1 MAVFFRNLSSFLV
14 AIAVGQ
20 VLGQEEIAQD
30 IQPLL
35 KKYCYKCHGNKRTK
49 ADLNLE
55 ALGGKPDFIRKGNT
69 WEKVSSMLRQLEMP
83 PEEKIQPSDNER
95 LFLVEFIDA
104 ELAKFDCSDP
114 AMPVNPGRVTLRRLN
129 RSEYNNTVRDL
140 FGVDYRP
147 AADFPNDE
155 VGYGFD
161 NIGDVLSLSP
171 ILMEKYLSA
180 AEQITAKAIR
190 TDIPAYPPEQ
200 HIRAK
205 RWGTRDD
212 SQSVRLENDDYWGM
226 WRNGSIDIRYPFKS
240 GGEYVLSIN
249 AYATLAGLE
258 PPKMEV
264 RLDDKSVR
272 VFEVKVIK
280 DERRDFIV
288 KLKPSKGVHKIS
300 VAYLNNYVNDDSPDP
315 ALRGDRNLFVKSTT
329 VIGPLDAP
337 QPHLPE
343 SHRRV
348 IVRQAKPGESRQV
361 ARESLAQFAE
371 KAYRRPV
378 AEKEVNRLLSFVDMV
393 MADGGTLEEGMQLAT
408 QAILVSP
415 HFLFRWE
422 LDTRP
427 VKDEPNRL
435 LNDWELASRL
445 SYFLWSSM
453 PDAELF
459 RLAKRGELT
468 QPDVLAAQVRRM
480 VADPRSRALVE
491 NFAGQ
496 WLQTRNLDGVTPD
509 PLIFPSFDD
518 DLRAAMKRETE
529 LFFGAVM
536 KEDRSVMELIDAN
549 FTYLNGRLARHYGI
563 DGVSGSKFQRV
574 SLGKDSG
581 RGGILTH
588 ASILTITS
596 NPTRTSPVS
605 RGKWILEQILGTPP
619 PPPPADVELLSED
632 EQSVQSGSMR
642 QRFEQHRAKPECATC
657 HEKMDPIG
665 FAFEH
670 YNAIGAWRDMDGKF
684 PIDSTGE
691 LPTGEKIDGADG
703 LKKVL
708 KSKETFI
715 RALCAK
721 MLTYSLGRGL
731 EYYDKCAIEEV
742 CKDLMS
748 NDYRFSAL
756 LNGVVNSKP
765 FLMSNTK
772 TQNDE

>member
-1 MAVFFRNLSSFLV
+1 
-14 AIAVGQ
+14 
-20 VLGQEEIAQD
+20 
-30 IQPLL
+30 
-35 KKYCYKCHGNKRTK
+35 
-49 ADLNLE
+49 
-55 ALGGKPDFIRKGNT
+55 
-69 WEKVSSMLRQLEMP
+69 ML
-83 PEEKIQPSDNER
+83 
-95 LFLVEFIDA
+95 LVEFIDA

-114 AMPVNPGRVTLRRLN
+114 AVPVNPGSVTLRRLN
-129 RSEYNNTVRDL
+129 RSEYNNTIRDL
-140 FGVDYRP
+140 FGVDYQP

-171 ILMEKYLSA
+171 ILMEKYLRA

-190 TDIPAYPPEQ
+190 TDIPPYPPEQ
-200 HIRAK
+200 RIRAK
-205 RWGTRDD
+205 KWGTRND
-212 SQSVRLENDDYWGM
+212 SQAVRIENDDYWGM
-226 WRNGSIDIRYPFKS
+226 WRNGSIDIRYPFKT
-240 GGEYVLSIN
+240 GGEYVLLIN
-249 AYATLAGLE
+249 AYATLAGPE
-258 PPKMEV
+258 PPSMEV
-264 RLDDKSVR
+264 RLDGNPVNT
-272 VFEVKVIK
+272 FEVKVLK
-280 DERRDFIV
+280 DERRDFAV
-288 KLKPSKGVHKIS
+288 KLKPGKGAHKIS
-300 VAYLNNYVNDDSPDP
+300 IAYLNNYVNNDSPDP

-329 VIGPLDAP
+329 MIGPLDAP
-337 QPHLPE
+337 QPSLPE

-348 IVRQAKPGESRQV
+348 IVRLPKPGEERQV
-361 ARESLAQFAE
+361 ARESLEQFAE

-378 AEKEVNRLLSFVDMV
+378 AAKEVNRLLSFVDMV
-393 MADGGTLEEGMQLAT
+393 IADGGSLEEGMQLAT

-427 VKDEPNRL
+427 VKDEPIRP

-480 VADPRSRALVE
+480 VVDPRSNALVN
-491 NFAGQ
+491 NFGGQ
-496 WLQTRNLDGVTPD
+496 WLQTRNLEGVAPD
-509 PLIFPSFDD
+509 PVIFPTFDD
-518 DLRAAMKRETE
+518 GLRAAMKMETE
-529 LFFGAVM
+529 LFFEALM
-536 KEDRSVMELIDAN
+536 KEDRSVMELIDAD
-549 FTYLNGRLARHYGI
+549 FTYLNGRLAKHYGI
-563 DGVSGSKFQRV
+563 DGVSGPKFQRV
-574 SLGKDSG
+574 SLAKGSG

-605 RGKWILEQILGTPP
+605 RGKWILEQILDTPP

-632 EQSVQSGSMR
+632 EQSVQAGSMR

-721 MLTYSLGRGL
+721 MLTYALGRGL

-742 CKDLMS
+742 CNGLMS

-772 TQNDE
+772 TENDE